1 MIGSSHTVGVEIFPG
16 GVRIALL
23 SMRPSPTVVKC
34 EEITLAPGDAGKLGT
49 IVSTTLDR
57 IGARRSDDI
66 HLAFSS
72 PSGLSRHHILATPK
86 MNKAELQ
93 ALAARELKKE
103 GSLDIANA
111 LYTIEEISGDELKR
125 NLLVALQREQVEQ
138 TATMLLANKRRLRS
152 ATTAP
157 MALFRAASVATV
169 PQESIV
175 ALALLDT
182 RRSSLLVLDNG
193 VPRLFRDIPTFLA
206 SREGADENVAAQAL
220 ARELDLSLVY
230 FAQQNR
236 PKQVDTLVIVGA
248 PGIADRVSEW
258 AEEAGKYRVV
268 RFGAGPKLSV
278 SSGVTG
284 NLAPFAVAI
293 GAALGPKVREIP
305 NVLPTELRSKPE
317 QAYALTAACFAAALF
332 LGATY
337 LRRTEIKLQLDKT
350 QEDVQQAR
358 AQFEVLKNEIKA
370 AELKDKQENQAL
382 AWIARFELLDNH
394 RAVAQKLIQNLSV
407 AMQPK
412 TKVSVLSIA
421 ELNEPP
427 PKAAPGAPVTKPPNL
442 RLTIDGIVRDRGLTN
457 GSANN
462 EVNKV
467 KTNIQP
473 KLDLILAQAI
483 GQKPPEPK
491 PGEMPAA
498 EGTVIKSVVASSEQG
513 ATNEAGIF
521 EMKYSNDARLLSPIW
536 ETTP

>member
-16 GVRIALL
+16 GVRIVLL
-23 SMRPSPTVVKC
+23 AMRPSPTVVKC
-34 EEITLAPGDAGKLGT
+34 EEIALAPGDAGKLGT

-57 IGARRSDDI
+57 LGAKRSDDI

-72 PSGLSRHHILATPK
+72 PSGLSRHQILATPK

-93 ALAARELKKE
+93 ALAGRELKKE
-103 GSLDIANA
+103 GSLDISNA
-111 LYTIEEISGDELKR
+111 LYSIEEIAGDDLKR

-169 PQESIV
+169 PQDAIV

-182 RRSSLLVLDNG
+182 RRSSLLVLDKG

-206 SREGADENVAAQAL
+206 TREGADETVSAQAL

-248 PGIADRVSEW
+248 PGISERVSEW

-268 RFGAGPKLSV
+268 RFGAGPKLGV
-278 SSGVTG
+278 ASGVTA

-317 QAYALTAACFAAALF
+317 QAYALTAACFATVLF
-332 LGATY
+332 LGAIY
-337 LRRTEIKLQLDKT
+337 LRRTEIKLQRDKT
-350 QEDVQQAR
+350 DEEVQQAR
-358 AQFEVLKNEIKA
+358 SRFDSLKAEVKA
-370 AELKDKQENQAL
+370 AELRDQQERQAL
-382 AWIARFELLDNH
+382 AWTAQFEQLDNH
-394 RAVAQKLIQNLSV
+394 RAVAQQLVQHLSV

-412 TKVSVLSIA
+412 TKVSVLSIS
-421 ELNEPP
+421 ELNEGPS
-427 PKAAPGAPVTKPPNL
+427 KATPGAASVKSPNL
-442 RLTIDGIVRDRGLTN
+442 RLAIEGLVRDRGLTN
-457 GSANN
+457 GLANN

-473 KLDLILAQAI
+473 KLDVMLAQAI
-483 GQKPPEPK
+483 GQKLPEPK
-491 PGEMPAA
+491 PGEVPQT
-498 EGTVIKSVVASSEQG
+498 EGIVVKSVAASSEQG
-513 ATNEAGIF
+513 ATNEVGIF
-521 EMKYSNDARLLSPIW
+521 EMRYSIDARLLSPIW